1 MDPLARALYA
11 AAAKVAAVAGEVIPP
26 SDSKAVIAVRARRGI
41 RQRYAAWAAANR
53 DAARP
58 LLWMHAPSVGEGHM
72 ARPIL
77 ALMRAKH
84 PETQLAY
91 TFFSPS
97 AEEFSRGLNVDFRD
111 YLPFDDTGDMAAALE
126 ALKPAAIVFSKVDVW
141 PELVR
146 QAKARGVRVGMI
158 SAALAAGSKRRGR
171 LARYLLHDAYAS
183 LDGVGAVDIADA
195 DRLVELGVRRDAIEV
210 AGDTRFDQ
218 VWQRAQAADRSAGLL
233 HRLESDRPTIVAGST
248 WPADETPLLQGIQR
262 ARARFPALRVIIA
275 PHEPNAGHT
284 EPIERWAAQAGLSLA
299 RVDSIDATKADVI
312 LVDRFGVLGDL
323 YALAT
328 IAFVGG
334 GFHGAGLH
342 SVLEPASFGA
352 PVLFGPQHHKSRDAL
367 MLIAASG
374 ARAVASAEQV
384 ESVLVELLGD
394 PAKTQRIGY
403 EARETVRRGTGAA
416 ARSLALVER
425 LMAGTSPEF

>member
-1 MDPLARALYA
+1 MRPIARALYA
-11 AAAKVAAVAGEVIPP
+11 AAAKVAAVAGAVIPP

-41 RQRYAAWAAANR
+41 RDRYARWASANR
-53 DAARP
+53 VAARP

-77 ALMRAKH
+77 SLMRAGH

-97 AEEFSRGLNVDFRD
+97 AEEFSRGLDVDFRD
-111 YLPFDDTGDMAAALE
+111 YLPFDDAGDMAAALD
-126 ALKPAAIVFSKVDVW
+126 ALAPRALVFSKVDVW

-146 QAKARGVRVGMI
+146 QAKRRAVPIGMI
-158 SAALAAGSKRRGR
+158 SAALAAGSSRRSR
-171 LARYLLHDAYAS
+171 LARYLMHETYAALDA
-183 LDGVGAVDIADA
+183 VGAVDVADA
-195 DRLVELGVRRDAIEV
+195 DRLVELGVRREAIEV
-210 AGDTRFDQ
+210 TGDTRFDQ
-218 VWQRAQAADRSAGLL
+218 VWQRATKANRSSGLL
-233 HRLESDRPTIVAGST
+233 HRLASDRPTFVAGST
-248 WPADETPLLQGIQR
+248 WPADEAQLLEALQR
-262 ARARFPALRVIIA
+262 ARVRFPALRVIIA
-275 PHEPNAGHT
+275 PHEPNPQHVA
-284 EPIERWAAQAGLSLA
+284 PIEAWASQAGLSVA
-299 RVDSIDATKADVI
+299 RVDSTEAAKADVI

-328 IAFVGG
+328 ITFVGG

-367 MLIAASG
+367 TLIASEG
-374 ARAVASAEQV
+374 AYAVSSAAQI
-384 ESVLVELLGD
+384 ESVIADLLSDSSKARRVGD
-394 PAKTQRIGY
+394 N
-403 EARETVRRGTGAA
+403 ARETVRRGTGAA

-425 LMAGTSPEF
+425 LMRY